1 MNGKQ
6 QKPGAQGPPG
16 RRLVPPGASPYLTA
30 MPSSLSALAERFRFL
45 LPAGWRP
52 THPVVPVVRLSGV
65 IGAVMPLRQ
74 GLSIAAVAPAL
85 ERAFATRDA
94 AAVAILINSP
104 GGSAAQSHLI
114 FRRIRALA
122 EEKKLPVF
130 AFIEDAGASGGYMLA
145 CAGDQIFADPSS
157 LVGSIGVVAAGFGFD
172 KLLDRFGVERRLHT
186 AGTSK
191 AMLDPFSPERPE
203 DVARL
208 KGIQAQIHAM
218 FVALVEGRR
227 GGRLKGDREALFS
240 GAVWAGAEAL
250 ELGLV
255 DGLGDLRAVMRERF
269 GDKVRLKPVAVA
281 RPGLLARV
289 LGRRGEPTIEDGSA
303 GGLIDPAALLA
314 VLEERAAWSRIG
326 L

>member
-1 MNGKQ
+1 M
-6 QKPGAQGPPG
+6 
-16 RRLVPPGASPYLTA
+16 
-30 MPSSLSALAERFRFL
+30 
-45 LPAGWRP
+45 
-52 THPVVPVVRLSGV
+52 VRLSGV
-65 IGAVMPLRQ
+65 IGAVMPFRQ

-94 AAVAILINSP
+94 AAVAIVINSP

-145 CAGDQIFADPSS
+145 CAGDEIFADPSS
-157 LVGSIGVVAAGFGFD
+157 LVGSIGVIAAGFGFD

-203 DVARL
+203 DVAR
-208 KGIQAQIHAM
+208 
-218 FVALVEGRR
+218 
-227 GGRLKGDREALFS
+227 
-240 GAVWAGAEAL
+240 
-250 ELGLV
+250 
-255 DGLGDLRAVMRERF
+255 
-269 GDKVRLKPVAVA
+269 
-281 RPGLLARV
+281 PGLLARV
-289 LGRRGEPTIEDGSA
+289 LGRREPTIEDGFA
-303 GGLIDPAALLA
+303 GGGLVDPAALFA
-314 VLEERAAWSRIG
+314 AIEERAAWSRIG